1 MGAVASVGVIEWDAS
16 VFPKHGI
23 KVSFLE
29 QFIQQCGGREVLN
42 GKTTTDVCNEFLKP
56 ITENSQSSLCDLL
69 HHIQHEAFG
78 EKVEV
83 FVSHAWRYDF
93 LDVVDALLYHFRDK
107 LNTAIWF
114 DLFSNNQHK
123 ATTLDYECF
132 VSKYIHI
139 ISYNVLL

>member
-1 MGAVASVGVIEWDAS
+1 MGASASIGVIEWDVS

-29 QFIQQCGGREVLN
+29 RFVEEVGGREKLN

-78 EKVEV
+78 EKAEV
-83 FVSHAWRYDF
+83 FTSHAWRYDF
-93 LDVVDALLYHFRDK
+93 IDVVDALLYHCRHK
-107 LNTAIWF
+107 LDNIRQPLWIMIGGK
-114 DLFSNNQHK
+114 LFS
-123 ATTLDYECF
+123 
-132 VSKYIHI
+132 S
-139 ISYNVLL
+139 LLLLTSNIL